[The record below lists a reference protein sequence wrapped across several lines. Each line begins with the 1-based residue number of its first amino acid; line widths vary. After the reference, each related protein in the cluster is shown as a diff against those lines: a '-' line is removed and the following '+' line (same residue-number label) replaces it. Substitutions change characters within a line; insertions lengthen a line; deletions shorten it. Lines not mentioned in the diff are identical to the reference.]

1 LKREFLGV
9 PPHLLGP
16 PLRLANDRIGCT
28 AEDVTQDCFLVLYRS
43 PEKYDSVPGGL
54 RPLLIG
60 VARNLMHN
68 RWRKEK
74 RFEPLE
80 EDGIRLNELALG

>member
-1 LKREFLGV
+1 
-9 PPHLLGP
+9 
-16 PLRLANDRIGCT
+16 
-28 AEDVTQDCFLVLYRS
+28 
-43 PEKYDSVPGGL
+43 
-54 RPLLIG
+54 LIG

>member
-1 LKREFLGV
+1 MTGSV
-9 PPHLLGP
+9 VTG
-16 PLRLANDRIGCT
+16 A
-28 AEDVTQDCFLVLYRS
+28 DVTQDCFLVLCRL
-43 PEKYDSVPGGL
+43 PEEYDSVPGGL
-54 RPLLIG
+54 RPFLIG
-60 VARNLMHN
+60 VARNLMHK